1 MRSSND
7 FQDVASSPQMDMRSE
22 LPADAIRP
30 MDLPQPC
37 ERSACDQDA
46 GLPASD
52 DMLVFEEPL
61 QVTAVDLPFTKQEPF
76 SNAAGFYSLLKTLR
90 SSTSPG
96 LASNVSV
103 LIYHLLDHRPLL
115 SQDGVSLTL
124 AKRGWPDSP
133 VRISILPANQFSVM
147 VIEDVRPDVSHLE
160 SG

>member
-22 LPADAIRP
+22 LPADAISP

-61 QVTAVDLPFTKQEPF
+61 QVTAVDLPFAKQEPF

-90 SSTSPG
+90 SSTSPVYRRHDRTG
-96 LASNVSV
+96 
-103 LIYHLLDHRPLL
+103 RPVQGFADDARLG
-115 SQDGVSLTL
+115 SD
-124 AKRGWPDSP
+124 P
-133 VRISILPANQFSVM
+133 
-147 VIEDVRPDVSHLE
+147 
-160 SG
+160 

>member
-115 SQDGVSLTL
+115 SQDGVSLAL
-124 AKRGWPDSP
+124 AKRESIFWFTSEVWFALRSSG
-133 VRISILPANQFSVM
+133 RI
-147 VIEDVRPDVSHLE
+147 
-160 SG
+160 